1 MVAFRRHFLFI
12 LLTKIFFQMKI
23 FVILLLAINFF
34 LFPQTKQK
42 QFDFE
47 FDYAQFGYDSTSNY
61 IELYYSFG
69 QQSLLKSER
78 DSNIYEEG
86 ILHVEILD
94 SLTGE
99 QVVNKDWKISYSPKD
114 SSKMTNSL
122 VGVINLLLPSGKYK
136 MIVTGEDSLQS
147 SFSKSAEEYLIVKP
161 FIKNN
166 ISMSDIQFASN
177 IVQGSPNKT
186 SIFYKNSYEVIPL
199 PTSVYGENQPVLFY
213 YLELYN
219 LQSVNNDVPMKLNTF
234 VYSSQ
239 GQMVYNKTRTIASKV
254 DARVEVGTVLTN
266 KLATDSYTLIIALID
281 SVGNYGV
288 SSSKRF
294 FIYNPSVQAN
304 DSLDNKSATNIL
316 ATQFGVM
323 SEEELDDLFDKSEYI
338 ASAAEIEQYESLNN
352 VDGKRTFINQ
362 FWNGRDSN
370 PSTPRNE
377 FYLEYLKR
385 IQHCNQVF
393 GALGKEGWKT
403 DRGRIYLKYGEPS
416 EIERFPNQL
425 DTKPYEIWHYNELQG
440 GVIFIFADL
449 TNFSDYQ
456 LINSTARGE
465 LRDDN
470 WQRRINTL

>member
-1 MVAFRRHFLFI
+1 MKTFII
-12 LLTKIFFQMKI
+12 LL
-23 FVILLLAINFF
+23 FVINFS

-69 QQSLLKSER
+69 QQSLLKSEK
-78 DSNIYEEG
+78 DSGIYEEG

-99 QVVNKDWKISYSPKD
+99 QVLNKDWKISYSPED
-114 SSKMTNSL
+114 SSKMSNSL

-147 SFSKSAEEYLIVKP
+147 SFSKSAEEYLTVKP
-161 FIKNN
+161 FVKNN

-177 IVQGSPNKT
+177 IVQGSPNKG

-199 PTSVYGENQPVLFY
+199 PTSVYSENQPVLFY

-219 LQSVNNDVPMKLNTF
+219 LQSISNETPMKLNTL
-234 VYSSQ
+234 VYNSK
-239 GQMVYNKTRTIASKV
+239 GQLVYNKNKIINSKV
-254 DARVEVGTVLTN
+254 NSRVEVGTVVVN
-266 KLATDSYTLIIALID
+266 KFATDSYTLIIALVD
-281 SVGNYGV
+281 SIENYGV

-294 FIYNPSVQAN
+294 FIYNPSVPQN
-304 DSLDNKSATNIL
+304 DSIDIKSATNIL

-323 SEEELDDLFDKSEYI
+323 SEEELDDLFEKSRYI
-338 ASAAEIEQYESLNN
+338 ASAAETQQYEALNS
-352 VDGKRTFINQ
+352 VDGKRAFINQ
-362 FWNGRDSN
+362 FWNARDSN

-377 FYLEYLKR
+377 FYLEYLNR
-385 IQHCNQVF
+385 IQHCNQLF
-393 GALGKEGWKT
+393 SALGKEGWKT
-403 DRGRIYLKYGEPS
+403 DRGRIYLRYGEPS

-425 DTKPYEIWHYNELQG
+425 DTKPYEIWHYNEIQG
-440 GVIFIFADL
+440 GVIFVFADL

-456 LINSTARGE
+456 LIHSTARGE

-470 WQRRINTL
+470 WQNRINTM